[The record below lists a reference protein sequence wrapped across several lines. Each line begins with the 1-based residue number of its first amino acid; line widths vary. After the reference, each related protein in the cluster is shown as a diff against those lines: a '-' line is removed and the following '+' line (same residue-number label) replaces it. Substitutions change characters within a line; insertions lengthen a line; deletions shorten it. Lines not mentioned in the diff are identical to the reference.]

1 MNANEYSDTE
11 ATPVPAEVG
20 PAIEQQ
26 PSACYTPGC
35 AKEKLAMIALGVLLF
50 AFGMSEL
57 WTPLRLVIFGGRAA
71 AEATRVI
78 KTKAGLPELV
88 LTDDL
93 QVQAKSEAN
102 DRSYVFWNEFRF
114 QTAELRD
121 VTVRLPIGSQ
131 IKPLYPLFDEDGL
144 PSSVT
149 LYYDRRSSSTVV
161 VPAVFSTWF
170 MPGAFALAG
179 LACIVIGG
187 VLLRSANKPIDLP
200 HFAGK

>member
-1 MNANEYSDTE
+1 MNPDEFPG
-11 ATPVPAEVG
+11 TPVVAPPAANVTAKEPQ
-20 PAIEQQ
+20 PAVH
-26 PSACYTPGC
+26 YTPGY
-35 AKEKLAMIALGVLLF
+35 AKEKLAMIALGLLLF

-78 KTKAGLPELV
+78 KTKAGLPDLT

-93 QVQAKSEAN
+93 QVQAKSEAR

-114 QTAELRD
+114 QTAESRE

-131 IKPLYPLFDEDGL
+131 LKPLYPLFDEDGL
-144 PSSVT
+144 PTSVT
-149 LYYDRRSSSTVV
+149 LYYDRQTPSFVA

-170 MPGAFALAG
+170 LPGALALAG
-179 LACIVIGG
+179 LGCIVIGG
-187 VLLRSANKPIDLP
+187 VLLRYANTPIEVP
-200 HFAGK
+200 RFAGE